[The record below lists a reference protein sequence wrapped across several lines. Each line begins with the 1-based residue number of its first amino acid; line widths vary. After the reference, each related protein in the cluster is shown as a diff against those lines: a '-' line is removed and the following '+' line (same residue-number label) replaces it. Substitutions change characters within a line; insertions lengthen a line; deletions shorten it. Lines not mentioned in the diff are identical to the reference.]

1 MLDISSDLGKHCQ
14 PLPLSALLKGH
25 IPAHRSTLTWAWWQA
40 FCRTMAV
47 EGTRVRAAAG
57 FSGEAGSTSPPWK
70 NVKSS
75 AATMGHR
82 GDTLGARGEVSTGN
96 TSCWWSVGTGPVPQA
111 GGVLQTCGQKESS
124 GKHAGVPS
132 PNQVWGVW
140 GGLWWVCASLAEVAA
155 AAQHHRSLHNHLPSS
170 ACFYKAADRGQ
181 TALARLN

>member
-70 NVKSS
+70 NVKNS

-82 GDTLGARGEVSTGN
+82 GDTPRSQRRDVHWEHKLLVGSGNWPSTTGRGCSADLWAKGEQREASWSTQPQPSLG
-96 TSCWWSVGTGPVPQA
+96 SVGRA
-111 GGVLQTCGQKESS
+111 VLGLCLWQRLQLQHSTIGLCMTTCLRLLASTKQ
-124 GKHAGVPS
+124 
-132 PNQVWGVW
+132 QVRVK
-140 GGLWWVCASLAEVAA
+140 
-155 AAQHHRSLHNHLPSS
+155 QR
-170 ACFYKAADRGQ
+170 
-181 TALARLN
+181 